1 MRSSSWFK
9 FAEDRVLVEQLRLI
23 YASTT
28 ITVLPMFPAIA
39 LLIWVLISPSNRA
52 GLLGWAVVV
61 SLTNLYWIFN
71 ARRSLAHGLAEHDAQ
86 RLARWLAVCIAAGG
100 ASWGALA
107 FGALGNTT
115 AAGEIMAIFVLSGI
129 LSGSVAL
136 LAPVLPLYIAF
147 SVPLVGL
154 TVVRLWLLGDAA
166 YSAFSVIALLYLGV
180 LIGQTRNSSIA
191 TRAAIELRFENLD
204 LVRQADQ
211 ARLEAEQARREAEEA
226 NTAKSKFLAAA
237 SHDLRQPI
245 HAQGLFLN
253 VLTHTELTAEQR
265 GLVSNISSASL
276 ATAEMLDT
284 LLDFSRIEA
293 GVVNPQIQPFS
304 LQDLLNKIEC
314 EFEAQADVKGLTYRS
329 RETPLLVQSDPALV
343 DLILRNLVSN
353 AIRYTDTGG
362 LLVACRKRGAQAVLE
377 VWDTGI
383 GIAPAQQADVFKEFH
398 QVGNPERDRRKGLG
412 LGLAIAQGLT
422 NTLGHTLQLQSVPQR
437 GSVFRLAV
445 PLATLPNLAPAQ
457 RLATDAN
464 LSALLATGQLCGVH
478 LLVIDDDEAVLAGM
492 AQLLSHWGCAV
503 NIASSIERA
512 LVLAQDIAP
521 DIVISDYRLR
531 GQRTGAQAIH
541 ELRDLLGQPLPALII
556 TGDTAP
562 ERLREA
568 MNTGVPLLHK
578 PLAPAAL
585 YQALVDLLGRQKTF
599 L

>member
-71 ARRSLAHGLAEHDAQ
+71 ARHSLAHGLAEHDAH
-86 RLARWLAVCIAAGG
+86 RLARWLVVCIVAGG

-136 LAPVLPLYIAF
+136 LAPVLPLFIAF

-154 TVVRLWLLGDAA
+154 TVVKLWLLGDAA

-180 LIGQTRNSSIA
+180 LIAQTRISSMA

-204 LVRQADQ
+204 LVHQADQ
-211 ARLEAEQARREAEEA
+211 ARLEAEQARHEAEEA

-253 VLTHTELTAEQR
+253 VLLHTNLTAEQR
-265 GLVSNISSASL
+265 SLVSNISTASS

-293 GVVNPQIQPFS
+293 GVVNPRMQAFS
-304 LQDLLNKIEC
+304 LQDLLNKIER
-314 EFEAQADVKGLTYRS
+314 EFEAQADAKGLTYRS
-329 RETPLLVQSDPALV
+329 RETPFLVQSDPALIE
-343 DLILRNLVSN
+343 LILRNLVSN
-353 AIRYTDTGG
+353 AIRYSDVGG
-362 LLVACRKRGAQAVLE
+362 LLVACRKRGTQAVLE

-383 GIAPAQQADVFKEFH
+383 GIAPEQQAEVFKEFH

-412 LGLAIAQGLT
+412 LGLAIAQGLAR
-422 NTLGHTLQLQSVPQR
+422 TLGHALSLRSTPQR
-437 GSVFRLAV
+437 GSVFRLSL
-445 PLATLPNLAPAQ
+445 PLVQVTPIRRLAPDINQ
-457 RLATDAN
+457 
-464 LSALLATGQLCGVH
+464 SALMASGRLRGTCV
-478 LLVIDDDEAVLAGM
+478 LVVDDDEAVLSGM
-492 AQLLSHWGCAV
+492 AQLLSQWGCEV
-503 NIASSIERA
+503 HTASAIEQA
-512 LVLAQDIAP
+512 LVRVQVQRP

-531 GQRTGAQAIH
+531 GQRTGAEAIIA
-541 ELRDLLGQPLPALII
+541 LRELLGVQLPALII

-568 MNTGVPLLHK
+568 MSSGIPLLHK
-578 PLAPAAL
+578 PLAPGAL
-585 YQALVDLLGRQKTF
+585 YQALVDLLGTEKIP